1 MNSADNIHQHQ
12 RSGSVSCGV
21 SLAFEHITWL
31 LTALSEQPSHDAAAA
46 AAAAFSGAVHL
57 AEVSEAC
64 LQRKKTNP

>member
-1 MNSADNIHQHQ
+1 MNSADNIHQHK

-46 AAAAFSGAVHL
+46 AAAFSH
-57 AEVSEAC
+57 C
-64 LQRKKTNP
+64 